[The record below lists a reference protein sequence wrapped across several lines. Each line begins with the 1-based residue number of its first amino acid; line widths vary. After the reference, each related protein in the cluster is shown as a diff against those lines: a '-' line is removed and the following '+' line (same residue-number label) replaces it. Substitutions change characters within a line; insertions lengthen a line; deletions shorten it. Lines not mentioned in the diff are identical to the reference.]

1 MSYFLI
7 KIHGNS
13 FEIIYILGYTSKQS
27 PVEGKH
33 ILPLPFSH
41 LGVFPERIAAV
52 IKHDLLALIEN
63 KRTELIKV
71 ANTNGLTSTLAIRY
85 SQELDYLLNEY
96 NRKYKEKVSS

>member
-1 MSYFLI
+1 M
-7 KIHGNS
+7 
-13 FEIIYILGYTSKQS
+13 
-27 PVEGKH
+27 
-33 ILPLPFSH
+33 
-41 LGVFPERIAAV
+41 
-52 IKHDLLALIEN
+52 LALIEN